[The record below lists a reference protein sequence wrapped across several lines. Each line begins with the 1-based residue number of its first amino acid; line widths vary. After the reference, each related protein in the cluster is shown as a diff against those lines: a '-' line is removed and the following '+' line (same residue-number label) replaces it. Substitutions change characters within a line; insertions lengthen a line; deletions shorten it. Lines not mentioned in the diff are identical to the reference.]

1 MLLCFDPQ
9 GRALQMLIEEK
20 KELNIHSQVMYGSW
34 KLSLLHTQDKYSN
47 TVMLD
52 KQDMIMKMYWS
63 RQWYEDRHV
72 KLD

>member
-9 GRALQMLIEEK
+9 GNHNKCWLK
-20 KELNIHSQVMYGSW
+20 KKKALNIHSQVMYGSW

-52 KQDMIMKMYWS
+52 KQDMIM
-63 RQWYEDRHV
+63 
-72 KLD
+72 

>member
-1 MLLCFDPQ
+1 
-9 GRALQMLIEEK
+9 
-20 KELNIHSQVMYGSW
+20 MYGSW